1 MAVPQNFR
9 SAFNGFNREDVV
21 DYISYITTKHETE
34 VNELRGEIDTL
45 SKDLEAVRSESG
57 SQEDLEQENAEQK
70 AQIEALE
77 QENEAQKEQIA
88 QLQEQ
93 LEAQKEQLAQNQTST
108 SPAAEKKP
116 ERVPSWNEELNAYR
130 RAESTERR
138 ARERV
143 ARMYDKANGV
153 LAEASTQL
161 GTSAGDLGTLAE
173 EVQKNLEIF
182 RQALDE
188 SCQVLA
194 DAAVS
199 LGTIRPEE
207 E

>member
-21 DYISYITTKHETE
+21 NYISYVTTKHETE
-34 VNELRGEIDTL
+34 VNELRSEIDTL
-45 SKDLEAVRSESG
+45 SKDLDAVHSESD
-57 SQEDLEQENAEQK
+57 SVEDLEKENAEQK
-70 AQIEALE
+70 SQIEALQ
-77 QENEAQKEQIA
+77 QENGAQKELIA

-93 LEAQKEQLAQNQTST
+93 LEAQKGESVQKQGST
-108 SPAAEKKP
+108 SNPAQKNSEHT
-116 ERVPSWNEELNAYR
+116 PSLNEELNAYR

-143 ARMYDKANGV
+143 GRMYDRANGV
-153 LAEASTQL
+153 LADASTML
-161 GTSAGDLGTLAE
+161 GTSAGDLGMLAE
-173 EVQKNLEIF
+173 EVQKNLDVF
-182 RQALDE
+182 RRALHE
-188 SCQVLA
+188 SCQVLEE
-194 DAAVS
+194 AAVS

>member
-21 DYISYITTKHETE
+21 NYISYVTTKHETE
-34 VNELRGEIDTL
+34 VNELRSEIDTL
-45 SKDLEAVRSESG
+45 TKDLDAVHSESD
-57 SQEDLEQENAEQK
+57 SREDLEQENAEQK
-70 AQIEALE
+70 AQIEALQ
-77 QENEAQKEQIA
+77 QENDAQKELIA
-88 QLQEQ
+88 ELQEQ
-93 LEAQKEQLAQNQTST
+93 LEAQKQQLAEKQTGET
-108 SPAAEKKP
+108 RAAEKKP
-116 ERVPSWNEELNAYR
+116 EHSPSWNEELNAYR

-143 ARMYDKANGV
+143 GRMYDRANGV
-153 LAEASTQL
+153 LADASAKL

-173 EVQKNLEIF
+173 EVQKNLDIF

-188 SCQVLA
+188 SCQVMA

-199 LGTIRPEE
+199 LGSIRPEE
-207 E
+207 D